1 MQCMYLFIFCLAI
14 TQTLKAAHSFS
25 LFIFKR
31 MRRKCENSLT
41 HAYAH
46 THTRTV
52 GQGVSKNKH
61 GDNFRSP
68 AARAARDFQLASSVN
83 FC

>member
-1 MQCMYLFIFCLAI
+1 MQCIYLFIFCLAI

-41 HAYAH
+41 HAYAYIH
-46 THTRTV
+46 THTV

-61 GDNFRSP
+61 GDNFGRP